1 MTTGIGLRFNY
12 SIIQLRVVETE
23 IAILMLVTMA
33 YSSNTRTARVIRLYL
48 LEL

>member
-1 MTTGIGLRFNY
+1 MTTGIGLRFNC

-23 IAILMLVTMA
+23 IAISMPVTMA
-33 YSSNTRTARVIRLYL
+33 YSSNTRTVRVTRLHL